1 MSNRWTRAAIPALLI
16 HCSVGT
22 VYCWSTFKQAI
33 AERIGMSN
41 FAVGWAFSLAIF
53 FLGMSAAFAGKVV
66 EKDIHLSSLV
76 STICFTAGM
85 LGTGIVIKFLTGWA
99 ALIGIYLCYGVI
111 MGIGLGV
118 GYLTPVK
125 TLMLWFEDSKGLA
138 TGISI
143 MGFGLAKAIATPIM
157 MYLQENC
164 GISEMFIIL
173 GAAYFIVM
181 MVGHYL
187 LKKPDGWIEQN
198 VPNQAPIIS
207 MFKNKEF
214 VGIWL
219 MFYMNIHC
227 GLMIISY
234 EKQLLNTAFAKT
246 AILASVLSIVPSITA
261 AFNALGRIGYSTISD
276 KLKQR
281 VTIYKIIFISCI
293 AITGVTIA
301 TGTLNATTN
310 SVLLGIIVLFLIVI
324 NAGYG
329 GGFSTLPAL
338 LSERFGMKKIS
349 QIHGLALSAWAV
361 AGLTGNNTSEIILR
375 ATNNYNNVLICGV
388 IIYIIAL
395 VICFT
400 LVKKKK
406 KYFSLPDL
414 EKVNLESSIK
424 TMHSVAPIH
433 IMKVRGIKSVFM
445 QVKNETDRQLEKNFL
460 KEGIKVIRL

>member
-76 STICFTAGM
+76 ATICFTAGM
-85 LGTGIVIKFLTGWA
+85 LGTGIVIKFFTGWA

-125 TLMLWFEDSKGLA
+125 TLMLWFEDNKGLA

-329 GGFSTLPAL
+329 GGFTTLPAL
-338 LSERFGMKKIS
+338 L
-349 QIHGLALSAWAV
+349 
-361 AGLTGNNTSEIILR
+361 
-375 ATNNYNNVLICGV
+375 
-388 IIYIIAL
+388 
-395 VICFT
+395 
-400 LVKKKK
+400 
-406 KYFSLPDL
+406 
-414 EKVNLESSIK
+414 
-424 TMHSVAPIH
+424 
-433 IMKVRGIKSVFM
+433 
-445 QVKNETDRQLEKNFL
+445 
-460 KEGIKVIRL
+460 